1 LIPLRDTVPT
11 RHRPVVTLALIAIN
25 VAVFLVELA
34 APQQHLPTARGQ
46 VFAVDDQSAITAEY
60 GFVPCE
66 LRGSCPLGEDTV
78 DFGANAPFRVHHVP
92 LLATVLTSMFRHAG
106 WAHFGFNMLF
116 LWVFGSKV
124 EDRLGRARF
133 PAFYLLGGVAALG
146 LQFLVD
152 PGSAVATIGAS
163 GAIAAVLASYLGL
176 YPRALIL
183 TLVGWIPIPLPA
195 VVFLVIWILLQLAGA
210 AGMVGQAAG
219 GGDGIA
225 YMAHVGGFA
234 FGLLAIRGFDPGPDP
249 AASPTPWP

>member
-46 VFAVDDQSAITAEY
+46 VFAVDGQSAITAEY

-92 LLATVLTSMFRHAG
+92 VLATALTSMFVHAG
-106 WAHFGFNMLF
+106 WAHLGFNMLF

-133 PAFYLLGGVAALG
+133 LAFYLLGGVAALG
-146 LQFLVD
+146 LQFLSD

-163 GAIAAVLASYLGL
+163 GAIAAVLASWGGSRSGCWRSGGSI
-176 YPRALIL
+176 PGRARRPTPSL
-183 TLVGWIPIPLPA
+183 WPLPGGADAERLHRQHHA
-195 VVFLVIWILLQLAGA
+195 V
-210 AGMVGQAAG
+210 
-219 GGDGIA
+219 
-225 YMAHVGGFA
+225 
-234 FGLLAIRGFDPGPDP
+234 
-249 AASPTPWP
+249 

>member
-1 LIPLRDTVPT
+1 MIPLRDTVPT
-11 RHRPVVTLALIAIN
+11 RHRPVVTLALIAVN

-34 APQQHLPTARGQ
+34 APQQHPPTARGQ
-46 VFAVDDQSAITAEY
+46 VFAVDGQSAITAEY

-92 LLATVLTSMFRHAG
+92 VLVTVLTSMFLHA
-106 WAHFGFNMLF
+106 
-116 LWVFGSKV
+116 
-124 EDRLGRARF
+124 
-133 PAFYLLGGVAALG
+133 AFYLLGGVAALG
-146 LQFLVD
+146 LQILAD

-163 GAIAAVLASYLGL
+163 GAIAAVLASYLVL

-195 VVFLVIWILLQLAGA
+195 MVFLVIWILLQLAGA
-210 AGMVGQAAG
+210 AGTVGQAAG
-219 GGDGIA
+219 GGDSIA

-234 FGLLAIRGFDPGPDP
+234 FGLLAIRRFDPGPRP
-249 AASPTPWP
+249 AAYP

>member
-1 LIPLRDTVPT
+1 VIPLRDTVPT

-25 VAVFLVELA
+25 VAVFLVELT
-34 APQQHLPTARGQ
+34 APQQHLPTTRGQ
-46 VFAVDDQSAITAEY
+46 VFAVDGQSAITAEY

-92 LLATVLTSMFRHAG
+92 AVATVLTSMFLHAG
-106 WAHFGFNMLF
+106 WAHLGFNMLF

-133 PAFYLLGGVAALG
+133 LVFYLLGGVAALG
-146 LQFLVD
+146 LQWVSD

-163 GAIAAVLASYLGL
+163 GAIAAVLAGYLLL

-195 VVFLVIWILLQLAGA
+195 VLFLLIWILLQLAGA
-210 AGMVGQAAG
+210 AGAIGQAAG
-219 GGDGIA
+219 GGDSIA

-234 FGLLAIRGFDPGPDP
+234 FGLLAIRAFDPGP
-249 AASPTPWP
+249 AAGVAPG

>member
-1 LIPLRDTVPT
+1 M
-11 RHRPVVTLALIAIN
+11 VTLTLIAIN

-34 APQQHLPTARGQ
+34 APQQHLSTTAARCWPWTAR
-46 VFAVDDQSAITAEY
+46 APSRPNTAL
-60 GFVPCE
+60 CHA
-66 LRGSCPLGEDTV
+66 SCAACPLGEDTV

-146 LQFLVD
+146 LQFLAD

-163 GAIAAVLASYLGL
+163 GAIAAVLAS
-176 YPRALIL
+176 
-183 TLVGWIPIPLPA
+183 W
-195 VVFLVIWILLQLAGA
+195 
-210 AGMVGQAAG
+210 
-219 GGDGIA
+219 
-225 YMAHVGGFA
+225 GGFA
-234 FGLLAIRGFDPGPDP
+234 FGLLAIRRFDPGPG
-249 AASPTPWP
+249 AAAYR